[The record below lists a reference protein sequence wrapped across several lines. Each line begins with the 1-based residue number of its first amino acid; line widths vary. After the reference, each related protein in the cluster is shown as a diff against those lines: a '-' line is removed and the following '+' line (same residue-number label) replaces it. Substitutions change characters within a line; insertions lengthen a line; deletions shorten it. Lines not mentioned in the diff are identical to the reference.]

1 MKKSFLPLIGCF
13 GFLLTSCG
21 LMGNPFGSGG
31 GGDNPFAP
39 KSEPGTS
46 QTGQTWAPTSQ
57 QIEYSYSTVN
67 MLTGYAEKA
76 FTELCN
82 RHNDALNNMGNEP
95 VELSPVVSF
104 YEDTGNIWDMR
115 CSYSLYSGPDRFLR
129 LDGFTLSAMPDFE
142 EHYFAYAIEVQISYG
157 GTVYYSDDLPV
168 RVRTVQLVPI
178 SKIASYLPGSRL
190 STSGCVTAT
199 YGTSFFLQDGDC
211 AIEVSSNEDFGV
223 SVGDNIFLTGT
234 ADTYRSQLRITPDAV
249 RPIDRPFDVLEVSLL
264 EVNDMHDLSYG
275 ARKCYGDDL
284 YVKSITAKNSFPF
297 HSIDATFAIGSENG
311 REIPAH
317 FDSRYLSEDDLSTWC
332 DIDSSGALS
341 VSDNKVM
348 PGDRLSLRNGILRFE
363 DDELKIV
370 LGRAE
375 FIERPVV
382 DTETTYSV
390 EFSEAMDKAMN
401 LDASKHTDDFYEFD
415 AYIVRRDNNKYL
427 LSDSPS
433 VLDSVSPSELF
444 HLFYSGGLDMPD
456 FDKGSKIHVSTK
468 LLNYNGTT
476 AQNFGTA
483 TVTLLN
489 PGTPWHDNPTH
500 VTVAEAI
507 ETARGLPN
515 ASTSS
520 ICYQVSGIAGSDINT
535 GDFTGNLTLYD
546 SSDRSKSIILLNV
559 HTLGNEIVE
568 GSSVSFRGTLKN
580 VDGNKAQLLYC
591 LWTDEEA
598 VDMEEAIDEA
608 WNSISDNFAGFKDGF
623 IDGTPLPKTAVGKG
637 IEFQLM
643 YGIAEEGNKWFFLG
657 WNGEQFT
664 LCANKDQE
672 EHRGKYLEVS
682 FEYGGVQYRVVLV
695 EVYASPVDE

>member
-31 GGDNPFAP
+31 GGGNPFAP

-46 QTGQTWAPTSQ
+46 QTDQTWAPTSQ

-95 VELSPVVSF
+95 VELSPEVSF
-104 YEDTGNIWDMR
+104 YEDTGNRWDMR

-142 EHYFAYAIEVQISYG
+142 EHYFVYAIEVNISYG
-157 GTVYYSDDLPV
+157 GAVYYSGDLPV

-178 SKIASYLPGSRL
+178 SNIPSYPAGSRL

-199 YGTSFFLQDGDC
+199 YGTSFFLQNGDC

-223 SVGDNIFLTGT
+223 SVGDNIYLTGT
-234 ADTYRSQLRITPDAV
+234 ADTYRNQLRITPDAV

-311 REIPAH
+311 MEIPAH

-341 VSDNKVM
+341 LSDNKVM
-348 PGDRLSLRNGILRFE
+348 PGDRLSLREGILRFE
-363 DDELKIV
+363 DELKIV

-375 FIERPVV
+375 FVERPVV

-390 EFSEAMDKAMN
+390 EFSEAMD
-401 LDASKHTDDFYEFD
+401 
-415 AYIVRRDNNKYL
+415 
-427 LSDSPS
+427 
-433 VLDSVSPSELF
+433 
-444 HLFYSGGLDMPD
+444 
-456 FDKGSKIHVSTK
+456 
-468 LLNYNGTT
+468 
-476 AQNFGTA
+476 
-483 TVTLLN
+483 
-489 PGTPWHDNPTH
+489 
-500 VTVAEAI
+500 
-507 ETARGLPN
+507 
-515 ASTSS
+515 
-520 ICYQVSGIAGSDINT
+520 
-535 GDFTGNLTLYD
+535 
-546 SSDRSKSIILLNV
+546 
-559 HTLGNEIVE
+559 
-568 GSSVSFRGTLKN
+568 
-580 VDGNKAQLLYC
+580 
-591 LWTDEEA
+591 
-598 VDMEEAIDEA
+598 MEEAIDEA
-608 WNSISDNFAGFKDGF
+608 WDSISDYFVGFKDGF
-623 IDGTPLPKTAVGKG
+623 LDGTPLPKTAVGKG

-643 YGIAEEGNKWFFLG
+643 YGIAEEGNKWFSLG

-664 LCANKDQE
+664 LNANKDQE